1 MNGQN
6 TRDLFP
12 VILWFQFDKTFWE
25 KESFFFFYDNDIL
38 RFFYL
43 HLEFIE

>member
-12 VILWFQFDKTFWE
+12 VILWFQFDETFWE
-25 KESFFFFYDNDIL
+25 KESFFFYDNDIL

-43 HLEFIE
+43 HLKFIE